1 MLLGR
6 SRSCRIIRV
15 SLRYC
20 HRLSPSSSSST
31 SSSTH
36 TVHSISINCN
46 VHLYC
51 FFFSFFPYSNN
62 RIIFFP
68 KFLLPKRKK
77 KRGTNTRKS
86 KRATSISELRSN
98 NLHKLRTLIYTLKQ
112 LIEVC
117 TQYNTISRN
126 NSEKHSLTHIEK
138 RRELNFSQLHNFI
151 RLARK
156 KLQRRDKGKKKKEKC
171 EENVANESKNLTAR
185 FLT

>member
-51 FFFSFFPYSNN
+51 FFFFFLIRNLIYN
-62 RIIFFP
+62 
-68 KFLLPKRKK
+68 LLPKVSSTKTKEKERDEYAQVTCHLDQWAAFKQLAQ
-77 KRGTNTRKS
+77 TTH
-86 KRATSISELRSN
+86 T
-98 NLHKLRTLIYTLKQ
+98 NLHFETQ

-117 TQYNTISRN
+117 TQDHTISRN

-138 RRELNFSQLHNFI
+138 RRELLLSITQFYS
-151 RLARK
+151 AREK
-156 KLQRRDKGKKKKEKC
+156 KTSTKR
-171 EENVANESKNLTAR
+171 
-185 FLT
+185 